1 MDSKTAQ
8 ERITKARIQVQ
19 MKSPFFSYM
28 SLYLKL
34 HEQEG
39 IETMGVDYKGN
50 LYYSKEFVEKLSDVE
65 LQSVLCHEIL
75 HLVLLH
81 LTRQGTR
88 DKNLFNVATDLC
100 INYMI
105 RANKFT
111 LPSGCLMA
119 NEDGVWEH
127 KEDGITIKIE
137 GIDKKPA
144 EEIYEE
150 LLRQIPPEKR
160 GSMGNGEGENNGRF
174 DNHIYGEG
182 LSEKEKKEVEKG
194 WNDKTHEALTMAKM
208 RGNVPAGMER
218 VVGELHKEKINWRAL
233 LNNYITEQIPY
244 NNCWSK
250 PHKRSISVGSYVPHQ
265 LKERIEIAVC
275 IDLSGSI
282 GKEEYTDFLSEI
294 IGIAR
299 AYQERVSIKFYSH
312 DTDGYYGGLV
322 ENGNI
327 EKIKNIKLKGC
338 GGTSHKS
345 VMDLMNKDKDVKAV
359 VFFTDGYSDLNEIDF
374 SKYSYDK
381 VFVIQNG
388 DDSQLQGKRCKV
400 IKMENERR

>member
-1 MDSKTAQ
+1 MDNIAK

-34 HEQEG
+34 HEKEG
-39 IETMGVDYKGN
+39 IETMGVDIKGN
-50 LYYSKEFVEKLSDVE
+50 LYYSKEFVEKLSDEE
-65 LQSVLCHEIL
+65 LQSVIIHEIL

-88 DKNLFNVATDLC
+88 DRNLFNVATDLC
-100 INYMI
+100 INYMV
-105 RANKFT
+105 RANGFK
-111 LPSGCLMA
+111 LPEGCLMA
-119 NEDGVWEH
+119 DTDGVWEQ
-127 KEDGITIKIE
+127 KEQNIKIE

-150 LLRQIPPEKR
+150 LLKQIPPEQR
-160 GSMGNGEGENNGRF
+160 GQMGNGQGGGNGRF
-174 DNHIYGEG
+174 DDHIYGEG
-182 LSEKEKKEVEKG
+182 LSEKEKRDVEKG
-194 WNDKTHEALTMAKM
+194 WSDKTHEAMTMAKM
-208 RGNVPAGMER
+208 RGNLPVGMER
-218 VVGELHKEKINWRAL
+218 LVGELHKEKINWRAL
-233 LNNYITEQIPY
+233 LNNYITQQIPY
-244 NNCWSK
+244 NACWSK
-250 PHKRSISVGSYVPHQ
+250 PHKRSVSVGSYVPHQ
-265 LKERIEIAVC
+265 LKERVEIAVC

-327 EKIKNIKLKGC
+327 EKIKNIKLKGS
-338 GGTSHKS
+338 GGTSHLA
-345 VMDLMNKDKDVKAV
+345 VMDMMNKDRDVKAV

-374 SKYSYDK
+374 NKYNYDK

-388 DDSQLQGKRCKV
+388 DDSQLKGKNCKV
-400 IKMENERR
+400 IKMESERK